1 MNFPT
6 SMARR
11 SALLLLGMLATA
23 TAAHAQGWPERAVKL
38 LAPSAPGAP
47 PDVYARALAEQ
58 LSRTLGQPVV
68 VENVPAGGGLIAA
81 QQLQRAKDGHTLL
94 VNTAGMMTITPNAN
108 PLAKY
113 RAGDFTQICQGVEAG
128 LVLAASPQIGAKTYG
143 DLANWVRA
151 QNPPPTYSSYSLGSP
166 AHFLGYQWS
175 EALHVDMIHVPYRS
189 SPQQVTDMLG
199 GVAPLG
205 FVLISTASPHIQA
218 GKLVAYAVTG
228 SQRSSQLPN
237 VPTVADIGLPQ
248 LTTTVWFGLTA
259 PKDTP
264 PAVVQRLT
272 EAHEQLTGM
281 PEFKARMAAAGLET
295 SHAICGDRFLAKMNQ
310 ETERWARIIKATGFV
325 AN

>member
-6 SMARR
+6 SMVRR
-11 SALLLLGMLATA
+11 SALLLLGMVAAA
-23 TAAHAQGWPERAVKL
+23 TAAQAQGWPERAIKL
-38 LAPSAPGAP
+38 LAPSAAGGP
-47 PDVYARALAEQ
+47 PDVYARALAEH
-58 LSRTLGQPVV
+58 LSRKLGQPVV

-128 LVLAASPQIGAKTYG
+128 LVLTASPQIGAKTYG
-143 DLANWVRA
+143 DLVGWARA

-175 EALHVDMIHVPYRS
+175 EALQVDMVHVPYRS

-199 GVAPLG
+199 GAAPLG
-205 FVLISTASPHIQA
+205 FVLVSTASPHIQA

-228 SQRSSQLPN
+228 GQRSSQLPN
-237 VPTVADIGLPQ
+237 VPTVAEIGLAQ

-264 PAVVQRLT
+264 PAVVRQLT
-272 EAHEQLTGM
+272 EAHEQLTAM
-281 PEFKARMAAAGLET
+281 PEFKTRMAAAGLET
-295 SHAICGDRFLAKMNQ
+295 SHAICGDKFLAKMNQ
-310 ETERWARIIKATGFV
+310 ETERWARVIKATGFV